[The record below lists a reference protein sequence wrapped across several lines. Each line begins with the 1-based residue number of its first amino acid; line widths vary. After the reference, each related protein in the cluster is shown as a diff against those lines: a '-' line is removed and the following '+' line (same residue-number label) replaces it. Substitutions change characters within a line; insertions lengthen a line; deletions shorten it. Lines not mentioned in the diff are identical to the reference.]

1 MKEQILEAIDLIEE
15 ERINKAVERL
25 KKVDKEIV
33 THLEQV
39 ADLGERNI
47 LLFKIG
53 LDFLNKK
60 R

>member
-1 MKEQILEAIDLIEE
+1 MEAQVIEAKDLIEE
-15 ERINKAVERL
+15 ARINLAVERL
-25 KKVDKEIV
+25 RKVDKDIV
-33 THLEQV
+33 KHLEQL

-47 LLFKIG
+47 LLFRIG

>member
-33 THLEQV
+33 THLEQL